1 MMIDGGISSPS
12 VPAPARV
19 PTVISSGYPRFLSSG
34 SVILPIVAQVAADE
48 PDTAAKIVQPMILVC
63 RSRPGTRSS
72 HGASPL
78 NMSSESRVRKRI
90 SPIHTNSGSAVS
102 VHDDVVPQIVSA
114 IASPA
119 ERDEKSSIAI
129 HATPTNARPIQTPAP
144 RRMKRPAM
152 RVTVTT
158 RSMRPIPGLFDMQRF
173 DVVLRFDP
181 ATAELELE
189 FVDHGDGE
197 NDRAKRHS
205 HLGKPQ
211 RRRVVAGRDVVK
223 RI

>member
-129 HATPTNARPIQTPAP
+129 HATPNSARPIQTPAP
-144 RRMKRPAM
+144 SRMKRPATSVI
-152 RVTVTT
+152 VTR
-158 RSMRPIPGLFDMQRF
+158 RSMRRSGLFDVQRF
-173 DVVLRFDP
+173 DAGLRFD
-181 ATAELELE
+181 AAAAKLELEL
-189 FVDHGDGE
+189 VDDCQGEYDG
-197 NDRAKRHS
+197 AKRHS
-205 HLGKPQ
+205 HVRKPKW
-211 RRRVVAGRDVVK
+211 RCVVASRDVLP
-223 RI
+223 